1 MKRIIELCML
11 VAVCMGLHACND
23 WLDVQPA
30 EEMGVEDMFASEAG
44 FKDALTAC
52 YIKMYSDNLYGKNL
66 TQSNIEY
73 LAQHWETPD
82 MNGEDIR
89 SMKNF
94 EYDAETVESTFSS
107 VYSEMYNVIAQAN
120 AVLNKLP
127 EYGGNIESPAM
138 RKLIEGELLA
148 IRAFCHSDILR
159 LFGQVPGTVIIQVSL
174 PYVEEVTIES
184 LEFFPFDRFVEK
196 IFADIHAAE
205 ELLKEVEP
213 LTQYTFAELD
223 DLANVTLLEDEFFL
237 CRRFR
242 FNYYALKALEAR
254 LQLYLGDETKAYELA
269 MEVINAKTETGNAL
283 LTLGGEADFAQ
294 RNFALPSE
302 CLLALNKSDLS
313 NLDNSLY
320 MTEGGV
326 DEIFEG
332 QQAEH
337 NRKGALWQKTLV
349 NSEERMLLQ
358 KYRQPDAS
366 EMVGD

>member
-1 MKRIIELCML
+1 MTTPVTHNSFLRLLLVPGVAAAVCNCCFLRII
-11 VAVCMGLHACND
+11 
-23 WLDVQPA
+23 
-30 EEMGVEDMFASEAG
+30 F
-44 FKDALTAC
+44 
-52 YIKMYSDNLYGKNL
+52 
-66 TQSNIEY
+66 
-73 LAQHWETPD
+73 
-82 MNGEDIR
+82 
-89 SMKNF
+89 
-94 EYDAETVESTFSS
+94 
-107 VYSEMYNVIAQAN
+107 
-120 AVLNKLP
+120 
-127 EYGGNIESPAM
+127 
-138 RKLIEGELLA
+138 
-148 IRAFCHSDILR
+148 
-159 LFGQVPGTVIIQVSL
+159 
-174 PYVEEVTIES
+174 
-184 LEFFPFDRFVEK
+184 
-196 IFADIHAAE
+196 IFA
-205 ELLKEVEP
+205 
-213 LTQYTFAELD
+213 
-223 DLANVTLLEDEFFL
+223 FL